1 MKTTT
6 ARRAAAALSS
16 GVLTVAFLA
25 GCGNDKAGGTA
36 SVPDGWGRLK
46 TPTVSVSYPKNYT
59 EQGSGERS
67 KYNAAA
73 ATRMENGTTVSTIT
87 IQIGFTNADSA
98 EEAAIGAEAG
108 IQMGATLLH
117 TTDVKVAGT
126 DAAKRVEFEFSSTG
140 EDHLPPK
147 GTRIRGVIVTGLDSK
162 KQAFAVRVDA
172 QKGKLDD
179 ADLTKIIKSV
189 EVG

>member
-1 MKTTT
+1 MKITT
-6 ARRAAAALSS
+6 ARRAAAALGS
-16 GVLTVAFLA
+16 GVLAVAFLA
-25 GCGNDKAGGTA
+25 GCGSDKAGGAA
-36 SVPDGWGRLK
+36 SVPDGWGTLK
-46 TPTVSVSYPKNYT
+46 TPTVDVSYPKGYVA
-59 EQGSGERS
+59 QSAAERS

-73 ATRMENGTTVSTIT
+73 ATRTESGITVSTIT
-87 IQIGFTNADSA
+87 VQIGFTNADSA

-108 IQMGATLLH
+108 IQLGATLLN

-126 DAAKRVEFEFSSTG
+126 DTAKRVEFEFSSTG

-147 GTRIRGVIVTGLDSK
+147 GTRIRGVIVTGLDSR

-179 ADLTKIIKSV
+179 GDLEKIVKSV
-189 EVG
+189 EVR